1 MQGGVADLGACD
13 QGAETTRAACEAS
26 NGGAGVFTSAGA
38 PGGTGTVS
46 AVQSCAPNG
55 LLRHGPLAS
64 HTHSTSP
71 QASFAAKRPRADG
84 TRRMPVTCKPLSIN
98 ESKTT

>member
-55 LLRHGPLAS
+55 LLRHGPQR
-64 HTHSTSP
+64 HSVPTSI
-71 QASFAAKRPRADG
+71 QMCSKAMYIVVCIVEHVGAAVGA
-84 TRRMPVTCKPLSIN
+84 
-98 ESKTT
+98 